1 MKLNKILAL
10 ACALS
15 LTFALAGC
23 GGAAPAQENDAQ
35 SEAIA
40 ETVSAVSDTAE
51 DAFASETTNDEY
63 DLPLASE
70 IMTVQEDIQSYLN
83 VLSLSK
89 AEMLEQLVYDGFSE
103 EEAAAAL
110 DESGIDWNEQALL
123 QAKTQMEL
131 LPDTTYAELI
141 DQLEYQKFTHE
152 EAAYAADNCGVNWN

>member
-35 SEAIA
+35 SETIS
-40 ETVSAVSDTAE
+40 ETVSPAPDTA
-51 DAFASETTNDEY
+51 DDEY
-63 DLPLASE
+63 DIPLASE
-70 IMTVQEDIQSYLN
+70 IMTVAEDIQNYLN
-83 VLSLSK
+83 VMSLSK
-89 AEMLEQLVYDGFSE
+89 AELLGLLVSDGYSE

-110 DESGIDWNEQALL
+110 DNSGIDWNEQAVL
-123 QAKTQMEL
+123 QAKMQMET
-131 LPDTTYAELI
+131 LPDTTYDELV

-152 EAAYAADNCGVNWN
+152 EAVYAADNCGANWN